1 MQLKDFWQK
10 ELKELQENKIRF
22 AGLCICFVV
31 AVGLFWADDSG
42 GEEIILTDTPPPEVV
57 ETSNTNK
64 NIVTVKNSA
73 VSTADKNI
81 KIVLGANSD
90 GLFISDPF
98 KIPEKEKMEPP
109 PELPPV
115 IIAPPVA
122 QVPISNE
129 KFILRGTAI
138 LGENKSALIQK
149 IFGDKKS
156 ADTENLI
163 LNIGDTLNGKRIV
176 EIGVD
181 AVILEDGETL
191 YLDIG
196 NSGK

>member
-22 AGLCICFVV
+22 AGLCICFIL
-31 AVGLFWADDSG
+31 AAGLFLADDSG

-156 ADTENLI
+156 DTENLI

-181 AVILEDGETL
+181 AVTLEDGETL
-191 YLDIG
+191 YIDFTG
-196 NSGK
+196 AGD

>member
-10 ELKELQENKIRF
+10 ELQEIQENKIRF
-22 AGLCICFVV
+22 AGLCICFIVL
-31 AVGLFWADDSG
+31 AGLFLADDG
-42 GEEIILTDTPPPEVV
+42 GGDEITLNETPTPEVI
-57 ETSNTNK
+57 ETANTNK

-73 VSTADKNI
+73 VPTADKNI
-81 KIVLGANSD
+81 KIVRGANSD

-98 KIPEKEKMEPP
+98 KIPEKEKIEPP

-138 LGENKSALIQK
+138 IGANKSALVQK
-149 IFGDKKS
+149 IFVDKKNS
-156 ADTENLI
+156 DAENLI
-163 LNIGDTLNGKRIV
+163 LNIGDSLNGKRVID
-176 EIGVD
+176 IGVD
-181 AVILEDGETL
+181 CLILDDGETL
-191 YLDIG
+191 YIDIQ
-196 NSGK
+196 SP

>member
-10 ELKELQENKIRF
+10 ELQEIQENKIRF
-22 AGLCICFVV
+22 AGLCICFIVL
-31 AVGLFWADDSG
+31 AGLFLADDG
-42 GEEIILTDTPPPEVV
+42 GGDEITLNETPTPEVI
-57 ETSNTNK
+57 ETANTNK

-73 VSTADKNI
+73 VPTANEKI
-81 KIVLGANSD
+81 KIVRGANSD

-98 KIPEKEKMEPP
+98 KIPEKEKIEPP

-138 LGENKSALIQK
+138 IGANKSALVQK
-149 IFGDKKS
+149 IFVDKKNS
-156 ADTENLI
+156 DAENLI
-163 LNIGDTLNGKRIV
+163 LNIGDSLNGKRVID
-176 EIGVD
+176 IGVD
-181 AVILEDGETL
+181 CLILDDGETL
-191 YLDIG
+191 YIDIQ
-196 NSGK
+196 SP